1 MLFEVSKKPCPLFLK
16 DNIKLDEIPSQ
27 IKLKIYDY
35 FILLIK
41 SYMIQLPVL
50 LFLDVY
56 TSRELHSPLSEKKIF
71 DISFPILMDS
81 PPAPLLIPHPVNSQN
96 P

>member
-1 MLFEVSKKPCPLFLK
+1 MTRGNLKEPQKGPVCSLRFQKKTFPLFLK

-50 LFLDVY
+50 LFLDVLHQQR
-56 TSRELHSPLSEKKIF
+56 TSFTILVKKV
-71 DISFPILMDS
+71 LT
-81 PPAPLLIPHPVNSQN
+81 
-96 P
+96 

>member
-50 LFLDVY
+50 LFLDVLHQQR
-56 TSRELHSPLSEKKIF
+56 TSFTIIREKIF
-71 DISFPILMDS
+71 DISFPVLMVHPTPTTTN
-81 PPAPLLIPHPVNSQN
+81 PPPC
-96 P
+96 